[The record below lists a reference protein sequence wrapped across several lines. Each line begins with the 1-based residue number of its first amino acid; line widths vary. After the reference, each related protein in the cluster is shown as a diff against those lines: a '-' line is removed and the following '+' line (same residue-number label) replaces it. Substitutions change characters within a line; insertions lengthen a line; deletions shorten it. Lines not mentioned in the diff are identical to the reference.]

1 MKFLYLFLIAAVNFS
16 NVYASECEKLKDQVI
31 GNNSVYL
38 YLSCIPSTLKC
49 IKLND
54 LDRKAVSVDESTK
67 VPLNVVSA
75 SLTKNIIS
83 VNLDENSG
91 CWFEKITEGSIGK
104 NLAIVV
110 KDTVLTNLVV
120 QSKISGGQFQ
130 IMTGE
135 TSTEAQNLDLCSNI
149 FQKCQIVPEVPADNK
164 KTPHFN
170 LITPNSKEYARL
182 NKRFKNQM
190 ESFYWLSNKD
200 KIMTYPDESFTKGTE
215 YILPTYSAGNDVG
228 KKFFFPE
235 QSFDFKNKKFIY
247 KNQYIKT
254 NNYGWIKRED
264 LFPQNVLQNV
274 KETTLKFLDSY
285 EIQKKCPNEFM
296 AVLSNSTKSDKSE
309 ILTEMLMLQDALYRS
324 HTVSLCALLGESN
337 CYLEIKN
344 IANKYY
350 QKTCSELFAQ

>member
-38 YLSCIPSTLKC
+38 YLSCIPSSLKC

-54 LDRKAVSVDESTK
+54 LERKAVSVDESTK

-75 SLTKNIIS
+75 SLTKNVIS
-83 VNLDENSG
+83 VNLDKNSS

-110 KDTVLTNLVV
+110 KDTVLTNPVV

-135 TSTEAQNLDLCSNI
+135 TSTEAQNLELCSNI
-149 FQKCQIVPEVPADNK
+149 FQKCQIVPEVLVDNK
-164 KTPHFN
+164 KTSHFN
-170 LITPNSKEYARL
+170 LITPNLKDYARL
-182 NKRFKNQM
+182 NNRYKNQM

-200 KIMTYPDESFTKGTE
+200 KIKVYSDESFTKGTE
-215 YILPTYSAGNDVG
+215 YTLPTFTSGIDIG
-228 KKFFFPE
+228 KKFFFAE
-235 QSFDFKNKKFIY
+235 QSFDYKNKEFIY

-264 LFPQNVLQNV
+264 LFPQNVLQDV
-274 KETTLKFLDSY
+274 KETILKFLDSY
-285 EIQKKCPNEFM
+285 EIQKKCPKEFM
-296 AVLSNSTKSDKSE
+296 AILTNSTKSDKSE
-309 ILTEMLMLQDALYRS
+309 ILTETLMIQDALYRS

-344 IANKYY
+344 IANKYH